1 MTVLDE
7 QGGFG
12 QNYSDSA
19 FYVRFLTLEERR
31 SAHDKFVR
39 KCLNCVEDAH
49 FARDRL
55 KPFIKVSAPINLD
68 VGSSDAT
75 ETEEIGE
82 HGRQD

>member
-7 QGGFG
+7 KGGFG

-19 FYVRFLTLEERR
+19 FYVRFLTLDERR
-31 SAHDKFVR
+31 AAHNKFIR
-39 KCLNCVEDAH
+39 KCLNCGEDAH
-49 FARDRL
+49 FARHRP
-55 KPFIKVSAPINLD
+55 KPFINVSALINLD